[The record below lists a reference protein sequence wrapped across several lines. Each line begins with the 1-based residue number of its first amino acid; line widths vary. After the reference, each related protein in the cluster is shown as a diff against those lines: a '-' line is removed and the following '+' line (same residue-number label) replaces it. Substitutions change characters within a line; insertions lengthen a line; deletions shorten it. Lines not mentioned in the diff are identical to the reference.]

1 MACAV
6 LWGWDSGLVL
16 FSLEP
21 IAFNPGAQLPQ
32 RGVIH
37 LRQMIGSLLHDQLQV
52 VWIVDG
58 LIRAHQHIFD
68 AEQSPGLRFPQPRV
82 RCQDPF
88 NPIARRVLSLAIHR
102 NVLVPEPLS
111 RLLASLVCLQR
122 KEQRARIAVTLR

>member
-1 MACAV
+1 MILLTLQTA
-6 LWGWDSGLVL
+6 S
-16 FSLEP
+16 
-21 IAFNPGAQLPQ
+21 INPGTHLPKCD
-32 RGVIH
+32 VIH
-37 LRQMIGSLLHDQLQV
+37 LHQMIGPLLHDQLQV

-102 NVLVPEPLS
+102 YVLVAESLR
-111 RLLASLVCLQR
+111 RLLASLVCLQ
-122 KEQRARIAVTLR
+122 

>member
-37 LRQMIGSLLHDQLQV
+37 LRQMIGPLLHDQFELIG
-52 VWIVDG
+52 IVDG
-58 LIRAHQHIFD
+58 ELWAHQHVFN
-68 AEQSPGLRFPQPRV
+68 AEQFPGLGLKQPWV
-82 RCQDPF
+82 
-88 NPIARRVLSLAIHR
+88 S
-102 NVLVPEPLS
+102 
-111 RLLASLVCLQR
+111 
-122 KEQRARIAVTLR
+122 